1 MRRRLSP
8 TVMAA
13 IGLGAVLLV
22 ALAEWIV
29 PYATREREQVSGVPV
44 PAPYFEQSSVR
55 LGGGEQV
62 CLTDVAFDT
71 DSQLVDFTAL
81 GERRA
86 GPPLEVSV
94 ETDDGYSSRAAID
107 GGYSLPARL
116 TARIEPPAESAVGD
130 LCIENAGRRTVGLL
144 ATADA
149 RTGVARPTA
158 LLDGEASPAK
168 PSVRLLEADSG
179 SVLDRAGQL
188 VDRAAAFKPDAF
200 TEPFLWLVLVLV
212 VLGVPALAVYA
223 ALSSFR
229 ERD

>member
-8 TVMAA
+8 TAMAA
-13 IGLGAVLLV
+13 IGLGVVLLV

-44 PAPYFEQSSVR
+44 PAPFFAQSSVR
-55 LGGGEQV
+55 LGGGEEV
-62 CLTDVAFDT
+62 CLTDVAFDP
-71 DSQLVDFTAL
+71 DSQLVEFTAL

-86 GPPLEVSV
+86 GPPLDVSV
-94 ETDDGYSSRAAID
+94 EAD
-107 GGYSLPARL
+107 GGYGTRATVDGGYRLPARL
-116 TARIEPPAESAVGD
+116 VARIEPPAESAIGD
-130 LCIENAGRRTVGLL
+130 LCIGNAGRRAVNLL
-144 ATADA
+144 GTADA

-158 LLDGEASPAK
+158 LLDGEVSPAK
-168 PSVRLLEADSG
+168 LSVRLLEADSG

-188 VDRAAAFKPDAF
+188 VDRAAAFKPGAF